1 LYVVKRDNTHAPVKF
16 SKIVK
21 RLSSLAL
28 GLDDSLDIAFVT
40 DQVIQG
46 LKPGT
51 TTQELDLLS
60 AKTCVG
66 ALAFRH
72 PDYSILAARIE
83 LSNLSKTA
91 NSEFSTFIKR
101 VYKTGVLCE
110 TFYENFMKNADQL
123 DLLINHEYDCDMNY
137 LAFKTLESFYLIK
150 DLETGKTI
158 ERPQYL
164 LMCVAVAIRGTDLV
178 SIKNAYNLTGQK
190 YFTHASPTLFNAGL
204 KDQQMTSCFL
214 LGVGSTFES
223 CMESVKNC
231 LSISHKTGGIGIQ
244 VHNVPGKGGLVQT
257 LQLFT
262 KHFKMLKCIFAN

>member
-1 LYVVKRDNTHAPVKF
+1 MTTTVQPSSSIISVCPGSRLYVVKRDNTHAPVKF

-40 DQVIQG
+40 AQVIQG

-60 AKTCVG
+60 AKNCG
-66 ALAFRH
+66 ALAFKH

-101 VYKTGVLCE
+101 VYKTSVLCE
-110 TFYENFMKNADQL
+110 TFYENVMKNADQL

-137 LAFKTLESFYLIK
+137 LPFKTLESFYLIK

-164 LMCVAVAIRGTDLV
+164 LMRVAVAIRGTDLV
-178 SIKNAYNLTGQK
+178 SI
-190 YFTHASPTLFNAGL
+190 
-204 KDQQMTSCFL
+204 
-214 LGVGSTFES
+214 
-223 CMESVKNC
+223 
-231 LSISHKTGGIGIQ
+231 
-244 VHNVPGKGGLVQT
+244 
-257 LQLFT
+257 
-262 KHFKMLKCIFAN
+262 